1 MIKIIRALV
10 NIYFSI
16 FYKIK
21 ISGLENIPGKGAAI
35 LCSNH
40 IGQLDM
46 FFIGYKSKRLIH
58 YMAKEELFRNPI
70 LSKIIT
76 YLGAFPVKRSFA
88 DVSMFRNVF
97 KILEEGHIIGIF
109 PEGTRMRDRSRESV
123 KIKSGAALFAHEAS
137 VPIIPVAISG
147 EYRLFG
153 RIKIN
158 IGMPFMLPDSKNKKA
173 SKEDLADMSKLIM
186 NKIYKLMEEK

>member
-1 MIKIIRALV
+1 MIKIIKALV
-10 NIYFSI
+10 TIYFTI
-16 FYKIK
+16 FYRIK
-21 ISGLENIPGKGAAI
+21 INGLNNIPDEGAAI
-35 LCSNH
+35 LCPNH

-46 FFIGYKSKRLIH
+46 FFIGYRLKRLIH
-58 YMAKEELFRNPI
+58 YMAKDELFRNPI

-97 KILEEGHIIGIF
+97 KILEKGHIIGIF
-109 PEGTRMRDRSRESV
+109 PEGTRMNGRSRDSV

-153 RIKIN
+153 HIN
-158 IGMPFMLPDSKNKKA
+158 ISIGKPFMIPDSKNKKA
-173 SKEDLADMSKLIM
+173 TKEELADMSKMIM
-186 NKIYKLMEEK
+186 DKIYELMEDK